1 MSPREPRHPIE
12 APSNDVDA
20 FLEAVAETPVVV
32 AESGRGRLIFA
43 IDATASRQPT
53 WDLASHW
60 QARMFEEAARLGT
73 LDVQLAYFR
82 GYGEFHVLPWTQDA
96 RELQAAMLEVH
107 CRSGLTQVLR
117 VLDHALAEHRRER
130 VSALVYVGDCLE
142 EDPEAVA
149 ERAARLGLEGLPAF
163 VFHEGHDPVAAEA
176 FRRLARLSGGA
187 YAPFDQRSPALLG
200 ELLGAVAAYAV
211 GGLPALE
218 DQAGRSETA
227 RRLLIQLR
235 R

>member
-1 MSPREPRHPIE
+1 MSPREPRHPVE
-12 APSNDVDA
+12 SSASEVDA
-20 FLEAVAETPVVV
+20 FLEAVAKTPVVTT
-32 AESGRGRLIFA
+32 EGGGGRLVFA

-60 QARMFEEAARLGT
+60 QARMFEETARLGT
-73 LDVQLAYFR
+73 LDVQLVYFR
-82 GYGEFHVLPWTQDA
+82 GYGEFHVLPWTRDA
-96 RELQAAMLEVH
+96 RQLQAAMVEVH

-142 EDPEAVA
+142 EDPEALEA
-149 ERAARLGLEGLPAF
+149 RAARLGIEGLPAF
-163 VFHEGHDPVAAEA
+163 VFHEGHDPIAGAA
-176 FRRLARLSGGA
+176 FRQLAQLSGGA

-218 DQAGRSETA
+218 DRAGRSETA
-227 RRLLIQLR
+227 RRLLVQLR

>member
-1 MSPREPRHPIE
+1 MSPREPRHPAE
-12 APSNDVDA
+12 TSPSEVDA
-20 FLEAVAETPVVV
+20 FLEAVAKTPVVT
-32 AESGRGRLIFA
+32 AESGRGRLVFA

-60 QARMFEEAARLGT
+60 QARMFEETARLGT
-73 LDVQLAYFR
+73 LDVQLVYFR
-82 GYGEFHVLPWTQDA
+82 GYGEFHVLPWTRDA
-96 RELQAAMLEVH
+96 RQLQTAMVEVH

-142 EDPEAVA
+142 EDPEAVEA
-149 ERAARLGLEGLPAF
+149 RAARLGLEGLPAF
-163 VFHEGHDPVAAEA
+163 VFHEGHDPVAAAA
-176 FRRLARLSGGA
+176 FRQLAHLSGGA

-218 DQAGRSETA
+218 DRAGRSETA
-227 RRLLIQLR
+227 RRLLVQLR